1 MLFSALIADPHA
13 VVRRGTRDVIENLG
27 GAVAAEAESG
37 EKALRLLEDRKP
49 DLLVTEV
56 ALSPGSGLELL
67 ARVRAQSLPT
77 RTLVLTDEDEGP
89 YVSAAFRLGAQGYSL
104 KSVPPGAVEAAVR
117 AVLSGERYLTDRL
130 PRSLIDPPAGDAA
143 EALVA
148 ECRSEEAPRPPGAR
162 ARAATR

>member
-1 MLFSALIADPHA
+1 MGMQTSRAPGRANRPEAFCPHYGKTNAASAE
-13 VVRRGTRDVIENLG
+13 T
-27 GAVAAEAESG
+27 ESG
-37 EKALRLLEDRKP
+37 EEALRLLEDRKP

-56 ALSPGSGLELL
+56 TLSPGSGLELL

-104 KSVPPGAVEAAVR
+104 KSVPPRAVEAAVR

-130 PRSLIDPPAGDAA
+130 PRSLIDPPTGDAA
-143 EALVA
+143 EAPNPS
-148 ECRSEEAPRPPGAR
+148 RAR
-162 ARAATR
+162 TRAATR